1 MIEKI
6 LLEYMDVVLDVP
18 VYMTRPEDVP
28 DSYVLIEKTGGEL
41 RDKLNASTFAFQ
53 SYAPTLLGAA
63 ELNET
68 VKDAMES
75 FAALPEVAS
84 SKYST
89 DYNFTN
95 PAGKQPRYQ
104 AIFKIY
110 HY

>member
-6 LLEYMDVVLDVP
+6 LLEYMDDAIDVP
-18 VYMTRPEDVP
+18 VYMTRPENVP
-28 DSYVLIEKTGGEL
+28 GRYVLIEKTGGER

-63 ELNET
+63 ELNEA
-68 VKDAMES
+68 VKEAVDS
-75 FAALPEVAS
+75 FAVLPEVAS

-95 PAGKQPRYQ
+95 PASKQPRYQ